1 MRKMLTASLVLT
13 AIGLLVS
20 GCQGIGKASYHHETS
35 FETKRIEQIEVN
47 NDSWDIEF
55 KPTDSP
61 NITVTCDGKQLDEKS
76 APVTINQDGKK
87 MIITQQDRGGI
98 TGGFSL
104 GKNGTI
110 YISIPNHEIDTITLN
125 NDAGDIKMKDIAARN
140 IFLTNNSGSE
150 HIEGLSADKGEFTSK
165 DGEFTLKDSSL
176 NESKVT
182 SGSGDS
188 YLTRVTSPDMTIT
201 STAGEV
207 SVTEAEEGKWLHVET
222 NSGDITVSYITPPAS
237 LKLMASS
244 DSADIRVGLD
254 GFIKQQNTEK
264 SMEGSIGEG
273 SNTLELVSHA
283 GTITVK

>member
-1 MRKMLTASLVLT
+1 MGKMLTALLVLM
-13 AIGLLVS
+13 AIGVLVS

-35 FETKRIEQIEVN
+35 FEAKRIEEIEVH

-55 KPTDSP
+55 QHTDSP
-61 NITVTCDGKQLDEKS
+61 NIIVICDGKQLDGKS
-76 APVTINQDGKK
+76 DPVTINQDGNK
-87 MIITQQDRGGI
+87 MIITQQDQGGI

-110 YISIPNHEIDTITLN
+110 YISIPDHEIDTITLN
-125 NDAGDIKMKDIAARN
+125 NDAGDIKMKDIATQN

-188 YLTRVTSPDMTIT
+188 SLTRVTSPDMTIT

-207 SVTEAEEGKWLHVET
+207 SVTEVEEGKWLHVET
-222 NSGDITVSYITPPAS
+222 NSGDITVAYTTPPAS

-244 DSADIRVGLD
+244 DSADIRVGFD
-254 GFIKQQNTEK
+254 GFMEQQNTEK
-264 SMEGSIGEG
+264 SIEGTIGNG

>member
-1 MRKMLTASLVLT
+1 MRKMLTVLFVLM
-13 AIGLLVS
+13 AIGVLVS

-35 FETKRIEQIEVN
+35 LEAKRIEEIVVH

-55 KPTDSP
+55 KHTDSP
-61 NITVTCDGKQLDEKS
+61 NITVICDGKQLDEKS
-76 APVTINQDGKK
+76 APVTIDQDGKK
-87 MIITQQDRGGI
+87 MIITQQDQGGI
-98 TGGFSL
+98 TGGFTL

-125 NDAGDIKMKDIAARN
+125 NDAGDIKMKDIAVQH
-140 IFLTNNSGSE
+140 IFLANNSGFG
-150 HIEGLSADKGEFTSK
+150 HIEGLSADKGEFASK

-176 NESKVT
+176 NELKVT
-182 SGSGDS
+182 SGSGDN
-188 YLTRVTSPDMTIT
+188 YLTRVISPDMTIT

-207 SVTEAEEGKWLHVET
+207 SVTEVEEGKWLHVET

-237 LKLMASS
+237 LKLMANS
-244 DSADIRVGLD
+244 DSADIGVGLD
-254 GFIKQQNTEK
+254 GFTEQQNTEK
-264 SMEGSIGEG
+264 SMEGTIGDG